1 MRRPAAFLLDEPL
14 SNLDA
19 KLRTQMR
26 AELAGLQHRLGTTMI
41 HVTHDQTEA
50 MTLGRRI
57 AVLRDGAIQQ
67 VGTPR
72 QLYRHP
78 NNLFVA
84 GFLGS
89 PPMNL
94 LPGRIDGG
102 RLILPMTALPLP
114 PDLAGKARNHD
125 REVIAGIRPEHIL
138 PAPAAAS
145 GDVCPGR
152 FRLRV
157 DLVEWLG
164 ATILVHLVSETGG
177 DGPSGLVAMLGADRV
192 VSEGH
197 VLDLCLA
204 PDALH
209 LFGRDTGARL
219 T

>member
-1 MRRPAAFLLDEPL
+1 
-14 SNLDA
+14 
-19 KLRTQMR
+19 MR

-89 PPMNL
+89 PPMN
-94 LPGRIDGG
+94 PR
-102 RLILPMTALPLP
+102 PLP